1 MSKFILQFL
10 TVNVAFD
17 PEWNTN
23 GLQEKAVDLFVSW
36 VKSQNVEGLK
46 MEVLFFSK
54 LLGLDFEGPMVANVS
69 SFRYCRC

>member
-1 MSKFILQFL
+1 MQFL

-46 MEVLFFSK
+46 MEVLFISK
-54 LLGLDFEGPMVANVS
+54 LPCLDFECSMVANVCFFS
-69 SFRYCRC
+69 YCRC